1 MKITDLFSKENS
13 CRLLVNLEGKL
24 AEKYKWYREFLV
36 HNQTTLQ
43 IISHLERLTQGSE
56 PFTLQGVKGEYL
68 RLFDATAK
76 LVDALNNL
84 SGGKYDALSRV
95 CRDIH
100 DQIEPLFAIAG
111 PLRSDELV
119 LSLEELKPHMVGIT
133 GSKASN
139 LATAGNELGL
149 PTPPGFVI
157 TANAFWSFIEQN
169 DLHRPIDEMVAAV
182 SYAEPDHLES
192 AAKDIQKRILKSPVP
207 PSLAEAILNAYDNLE
222 LKTEKGVSI
231 AVRSTAVG
239 EDTEASFAGQYTTVL
254 NVGKKELLEAYK
266 TVLASKYSPR
276 AIQYRMHCG
285 LDDRETPMC
294 VACITMIDALASG
307 VCYSRDPS
315 LPTSSELL
323 VSATWGLGE
332 YLVSGEASPDTFYV
346 DRKSFRIKRKEI
358 ADKPHRI
365 APLSEKGTRLEETPE
380 TARQLPAID
389 DDVVRLISEYS
400 LKLEDHF
407 GSPQDVEWCI
417 DRSGRLFILQS
428 RPLGLAQ
435 SRQQDVPEVKDYPG
449 YPVLLSKGNSA
460 SRGTVSGRVVLP
472 TSPWDR
478 TKFEDAILVAKTASP
493 EYAKLADSVKG
504 IITDLGS
511 VASHLASVAREFGIP
526 MIVNAGTATT
536 DLIPGA
542 TITMVADTTTVFG
555 GKVDE
560 LAETTGLPRDKVFKS
575 SAHLKMDTILSKIS
589 PLNLTDPEAPT
600 FSPKHCKTLH
610 DVIRYS
616 HERVVKEMFGL
627 SRQTAESTKSVKM
640 TSNIP
645 VALYFVDLGGG
656 LKENLTTCDDITP
669 EAIACL
675 PMKALWRGLSYP
687 GVNWSGAIGV
697 NTQNMMALMTSGP
710 PPQMASY
717 AILSSEYVNLSI
729 KFGYHYATIDI
740 LWSDNVE
747 DNYISLQFGGG
758 AGSIHGRSMRIHFL
772 SEVLQQLGF
781 ILHISG
787 DVLDATAKGY
797 DSPAMEETLDQLG
810 RLLACSRLLDLTIQS
825 QDRVDSMKT
834 SFFSGNYDFLQ
845 QSDNPLPNFYTPIGD
860 WARVVEDGVTRCLQ
874 DGSKSGEGF
883 SCSLKNMMGKMVGH
897 RYKQFLDNIKAYHYF
912 PIAILKDSYIKEGL
926 IRVTVTPE
934 AGCLDNMGGLV
945 FGLRNISN
953 FFVLSLDALENN
965 VSLFEFSNGRRV
977 KKVGTEKNIESGTKY
992 VISVQI
998 QGAMLKGFLDEDE
1011 VFQFD
1016 AETSF
1021 EGYVGLWTKADS
1033 KVYFDD
1039 MTIQEGDSER
1049 VVNF

>member
-36 HNQTTLQ
+36 HNHNTLQ
-43 IISHLERLTQGSE
+43 IISDLERLTQGSE

-68 RLFDATAK
+68 RLFDATTK

-84 SGGKYDALSRV
+84 SRGKYDALSRV
-95 CRDIH
+95 CGDIH
-100 DQIEPLFAIAG
+100 DQIEPLFAIAV
-111 PLRSDELV
+111 PPRSDELV
-119 LSLEELKPHMVGIT
+119 LSLEELKPHMVGIA

-169 DLHRPIDEMVAAV
+169 DLHGPIDEMLAAV
-182 SYAEPDHLES
+182 SSAEPDQLES
-192 AAKDIQKRILKSPVP
+192 AAEDIQRKILNSPVP
-207 PSLAEAILNAYDNLE
+207 PSLAEVILKAYDNLE

-239 EDTEASFAGQYTTVL
+239 EDTEASFAGQYATVL

-276 AIQYRMHCG
+276 AIRYRMHIG
-285 LDDRETPMC
+285 LDDGETPMC
-294 VACITMIDALASG
+294 VAGITMIDAQASG

-315 LPTSSELL
+315 LSSPSELL

-332 YLVSGEASPDTFYV
+332 HLVSGEASPDTFYV
-346 DRKSFRIKRKEI
+346 DRKSFRINRKEI

-365 APLSEKGTRLEETPE
+365 VSLSDGGTRLEETPE
-380 TARQLPAID
+380 TARQLPAVD
-389 DDVVRLISEYS
+389 DGVVRLISEYS

-407 GSPQDVEWCI
+407 ASPQDVEWCV

-435 SRQQDVPEVKDYPG
+435 SRQQDVTEVKDYPG
-449 YPVLLSKGNSA
+449 HPVLLSKGNSA

-472 TSPWDR
+472 TSPAEGME
-478 TKFEDAILVAKTASP
+478 FEDSILVAKTASP
-493 EYAKLADSVKG
+493 EYAKLTGSIKG

-526 MIVNAGTATT
+526 MIVNAGTATI
-536 DLIPGA
+536 DLIPGT
-542 TITMVADTTTVFG
+542 TITMVADTTTVFD

-560 LAETTGLPRDKVFKS
+560 LAETSGLPNDTVFES
-575 SAHLKMDTILSKIS
+575 PAHQKLDAILAKIS
-589 PLNLTDPEAPT
+589 PLNLTDPDSPT
-600 FSPKHCKTLH
+600 FSPKYCRTFH

-627 SRQTAESTKSVKM
+627 SRQTADSIKSVKI
-640 TSNIP
+640 TSSIP
-645 VALYFVDLGGG
+645 VALYFIDLGGG

-675 PMKALWRGLSYP
+675 PMKVLWRGLSYP

-781 ILHISG
+781 MLQVSG
-787 DVLDATAKGY
+787 DVLDATVKGY

-810 RLLACSRLLDLTIQS
+810 RLLACSRLLDLAIPS
-825 QDRVDSMKT
+825 QERVDSMKE
-834 SFFSGNYDFLQ
+834 SFFSGDYNFLQ

-860 WARVVEDGVTRCLQ
+860 WSRVVEDGVTRCLQ

-883 SCSLKNMMGKMVGH
+883 SCSLKNMMGKMVGP
-897 RYKQFLDNIKAYHYF
+897 RYQQFLDNIKAYHYF
-912 PIAILKDSYIKEGL
+912 PLAILKDSYVKDGV

-934 AGCLDNMGGLV
+934 AGCLENMGGLV

-965 VSLFEFSNGRRV
+965 VSLFAFINGKRV
-977 KKVGTEKNIESGTKY
+977 KKAGIEKDIQAGTKY
-992 VISVQI
+992 TLSVQI
-998 QGAMLKGFLDEDE
+998 QGAMLKGFLDEEE
-1011 VFQFD
+1011 VLQFD
-1016 AETSF
+1016 AETSL
-1021 EGYVGLWTKADS
+1021 EGYMGLWTKADS
-1033 KVYFDD
+1033 KVFFDD
-1039 MTIQEGDSER
+1039 MTIQEGDTER
-1049 VVNF
+1049 VAIF